1 MLKRKPEDNIKELT
15 KIQKVKYMSAVT
27 CILTV
32 QEKNREQNSG
42 SFPHWQACTKQHV
55 SCLLTLRT
63 VSELTLPVK
72 EVIAHPGGIGRY
84 NKRFHCLSH
93 YSFT

>member
-32 QEKNREQNSG
+32 QEKNG
-42 SFPHWQACTKQHV
+42 SKILEAFLIGKPAQSNMFHAC
-55 SCLLTLRT
+55 
-63 VSELTLPVK
+63 
-72 EVIAHPGGIGRY
+72 
-84 NKRFHCLSH
+84 
-93 YSFT
+93 